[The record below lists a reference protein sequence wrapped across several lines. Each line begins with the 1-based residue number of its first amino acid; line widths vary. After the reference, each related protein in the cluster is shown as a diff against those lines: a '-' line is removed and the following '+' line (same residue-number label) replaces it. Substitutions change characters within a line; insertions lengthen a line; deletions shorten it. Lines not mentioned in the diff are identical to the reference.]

1 MKGRGATMAF
11 LTELGEVLHEE
22 HFRILSMICGL
33 ENRVTGT
40 EGRRPIDPRIE
51 EEKQQLQEL
60 IVALDEI
67 VDHNAFEEA
76 VLFPLICA
84 RDGGELASLLT
95 QEHVTIGPL
104 AREVRDIAASI
115 LEHGID
121 AERWAAFKAASIDLY
136 NEMMAHLQ
144 KEELTVVQRLRT
156 FLDPDTDHRLALGHR
171 AERPPTRIKLAFGPA
186 PRVRERADMQS
197 RPHGRC
203 RRHVEGAD

>member
-1 MKGRGATMAF
+1 MKGRGSTMPF

-22 HFRILSMICGL
+22 HFRILSVICGL

-51 EEKQQLQEL
+51 EEKQQLKEL
-60 IVALDEI
+60 IVALDQI

-104 AREVRDIAASI
+104 AREVRDIAVRI
-115 LEHGID
+115 LEQGID
-121 AERWAAFKAASIDLY
+121 AERWAEFQSASTDLAT
-136 NEMMAHLQ
+136 EMIAHLQ
-144 KEELTVVQRLRT
+144 KEELTVVQQLRA
-156 FLDPDTDHRLALGHR
+156 FLDADTDHRLALGYR
-171 AERPPTRIKLAFGPA
+171 AERPPARIKMAFQPA
-186 PRVRERADMQS
+186 SRVGDRRAAPIDAMAPIPPTS
-197 RPHGRC
+197 
-203 RRHVEGAD
+203 